1 MKYENFEGDKN
12 TGDSRNF
19 TSLFLKVKILS
30 FRKKQQNENEKA
42 GTSTEKEQWAL
53 FEEQE
58 IRLKANSI
66 TKGGSK
72 QKIRVFKKKN
82 A

>member
-42 GTSTEKEQWAL
+42 GTSTEKEP
-53 FEEQE
+53 
-58 IRLKANSI
+58 
-66 TKGGSK
+66 
-72 QKIRVFKKKN
+72 
-82 A
+82 